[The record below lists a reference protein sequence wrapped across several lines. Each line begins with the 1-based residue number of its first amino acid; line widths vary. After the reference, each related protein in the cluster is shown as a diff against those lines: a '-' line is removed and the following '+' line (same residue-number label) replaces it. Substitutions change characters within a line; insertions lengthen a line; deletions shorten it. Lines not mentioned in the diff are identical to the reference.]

1 MIFKVHTPIYPD
13 KSCDFPKSNRY
24 QVVLQTVE
32 GRDYKS
38 FGHVNWEAGLQT
50 HLNDFARA

>member
-1 MIFKVHTPIYPD
+1 MIFKIHTPIYPD